1 MADSKQTILNR
12 LILLQCGQGK
22 AEGFETLVK
31 SWEQPLFYYVRR
43 MAGSEEDA
51 WDVMQE
57 VWLRAF
63 RGITSV
69 REPGALGAWLYR
81 IAHNAVLNRLQRS
94 PRWEPLNEDAEVA
107 ESVEDDLPMG
117 FAAQDIHR
125 ALDELPGLEREA
137 LTLYFLEGY
146 QLSEIAE
153 IVEAPLGTVK
163 SRMFRAKKNM
173 RAVLEKGERRHD

>member
-1 MADSKQTILNR
+1 MADSRQTILNR
-12 LILLQCGQGK
+12 LILLQCSHGK
-22 AEGFETLVK
+22 PEGFENLVK

-43 MAGSEEDA
+43 MVGSEEES

-63 RGITSV
+63 RGVTSV

-94 PRWEPLNEDAEVA
+94 PRWAPLEEEMEAA
-107 ESVEDDLPMG
+107 GSAEDDLPMG

-125 ALDELPGLEREA
+125 ALDELPALEREA

-146 QLSEIAE
+146 QLSEIAD

-163 SRMFRAKKNM
+163 SRMGRAKKHM
-173 RAVLEKGERRHD
+173 RAVLEKGERHD